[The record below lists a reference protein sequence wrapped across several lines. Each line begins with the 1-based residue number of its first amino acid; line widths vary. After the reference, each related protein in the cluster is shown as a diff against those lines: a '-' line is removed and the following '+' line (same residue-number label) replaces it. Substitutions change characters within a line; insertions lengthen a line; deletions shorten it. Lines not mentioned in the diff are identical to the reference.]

1 MLGSLVLADVLER
14 FDHSGARN
22 AELIGRLLPLAS
34 VSPTLGVVPKKPS
47 RLGRPPSSSSVET
60 RERIVE
66 IAIQAYAEL
75 GYEATTNK
83 FIAAKAGITTGAL
96 YHYFDSKI
104 LMYRAA
110 YEHVQSEIYD
120 RFAVALSD
128 VKGFIPRLEAVLEAS
143 HALNRDEPW
152 LARFVG
158 AARVDMARHDDLR
171 TGLGRPRAQGYTFFD
186 TLSEEGI
193 AAGELD
199 PSQRNPLRAFIRII
213 VVGLTDGASDDN
225 ERHRQAVDAVR
236 DALNGRLFG
245 VHAAHSTPAPRA
257 RHAG

>member
-1 MLGSLVLADVLER
+1 MLGSLVLTDVLDR

-128 VKGFIPRLEAVLEAS
+128 VEGFIPRLEAVLEAS

-186 TLSEEGI
+186 TLIEEGI

>member
-186 TLSEEGI
+186 TLIEEGI

>member
-1 MLGSLVLADVLER
+1 M
-14 FDHSGARN
+14 
-22 AELIGRLLPLAS
+22 
-34 VSPTLGVVPKKPS
+34 PKKPS
-47 RLGRPPSSSSVET
+47 RLGRPPSSNSVDT

-110 YEHVQSEIYD
+110 YEHVQSAIYD
-120 RFAVALSD
+120 RFAVVLTD
-128 VKGFIPRLEAVLEAS
+128 VDGFIPRLEAVLEAS
-143 HALNRDEPW
+143 HALNRDAPW

-171 TGLGRPRAQGYTFFD
+171 TGLGRPTAQGYTFFD
-186 TLSEEGI
+186 TLVDEGI

-236 DALNGRLFG
+236 DAINGRLFG
-245 VHAAHSTPAPRA
+245 SSAVRSMPATRV

>member
-1 MLGSLVLADVLER
+1 MD
-14 FDHSGARN
+14 
-22 AELIGRLLPLAS
+22 
-34 VSPTLGVVPKKPS
+34 
-47 RLGRPPSSSSVET
+47 T

-110 YEHVQSEIYD
+110 YEHVQAAIYD
-120 RFAVALSD
+120 RFAVALTD
-128 VKGFIPRLEAVLEAS
+128 VDGFIPRLEVVLEAS
-143 HALNRDEPW
+143 HALNRDAPW

-171 TGLGRPRAQGYTFFD
+171 TGLGRPTAQGYTFFD
-186 TLSEEGI
+186 ALVDEGI

-199 PSQRNPLRAFIRII
+199 ASQRNPLRAFIRII

-236 DALNGRLFG
+236 AAINGRLFG
-245 VHAAHSTPAPRA
+245 PSAVPSLPATRV

>member
-1 MLGSLVLADVLER
+1 MLGSLVLTDVLDR

-186 TLSEEGI
+186 TLIEEGI

-245 VHAAHSTPAPRA
+245 VHAAHSTPVPRA